1 MAQLIWRHGD
11 GEKVVTM
18 KIKYYVGDPNIPWWV
33 NKLVDCGLIDEVRE
47 NAAITFFL
55 TYKTTFTDTEKYYLY
70 DGDYLELDEE
80 TGAVTIG
87 LADWARALADDFQKV
102 NWDKFVGSL
111 RKTVKDNKRKEENE
125 ANYYSNYWA

>member
-1 MAQLIWRHGD
+1 
-11 GEKVVTM
+11 M
-18 KIKYYVGDPNIPWWV
+18 KTRYYVGDPNIPWWV
-33 NKLVDCGLIDEVRE
+33 HKLVDCGLIVEVRE
-47 NAAITFFL
+47 SAAITFFL
-55 TYKTTFTDTEKYYLY
+55 TYKTTFNDVKKYYLY

-87 LADWARALADDFQKV
+87 YEDWAKALADDFQKV

-111 RKTVKDNKRKEENE
+111 RKTVKDKERKEENE